1 MVTIFAA
8 LFFICLLYVAAT
20 QDLKK
25 REVSNLIYIPM
36 MIPGFFLEASL
47 LGAFY
52 LPLPLL
58 VLALL
63 SDQEIV
69 GGADIKILIPI
80 GFSVGPYFGLIG
92 LFLAMVIVLV
102 HQKLKSVKTPNFA
115 LIPYFAVSFHFMTAF
130 LVL

>member
-8 LFFICLLYVAAT
+8 LVFICLLYVAAT

-25 REVSNLIYIPM
+25 REVSNWIYIPM

-47 LGAFY
+47 LGALY

-63 SDQEIV
+63 SDREIV

-115 LIPYFAVSFHFMTAF
+115 LIPYFAVSFHLMTAF